1 MDFNTRIETLFQEYE
16 NQRSS
21 LGEMQQKMRAIS
33 ATATSQ
39 RREVAVTVGQNG
51 VLTDVQFPTSA
62 YKRMTP
68 TELRSALLAA
78 YGDAKEQAT
87 AQATEVLKPFLPDGM
102 DAGALVRGTAGPEA
116 YFPAEPRM
124 ATSVR
129 EMLGIRRGEQR

>member
-1 MDFNTRIETLFQEYE
+1 MDFTTRIESLFQEYE
-16 NQRSS
+16 RQRSS

-78 YGDAKEQAT
+78 YGDAKEQAM
-87 AQATEVLKPFLPDGM
+87 AQATDVLKPLLPEGM

-124 ATSVR
+124 TTSVR
-129 EMLGIRRGEQR
+129 EMLGIRREQR